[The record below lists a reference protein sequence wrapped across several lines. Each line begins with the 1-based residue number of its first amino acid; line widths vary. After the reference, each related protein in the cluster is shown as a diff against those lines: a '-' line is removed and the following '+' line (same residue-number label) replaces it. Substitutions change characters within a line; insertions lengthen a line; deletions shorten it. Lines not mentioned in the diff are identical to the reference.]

1 VAILTLPMLQLAC
14 SALPQ
19 AHRVPEVVESKM
31 EAVTPPPGHEL
42 YETLI
47 CMKEVRTDA
56 NNVALPPKTVTIP
69 VRMWV
74 PRDRCLELSPD
85 GHLRV
90 VAGDCP
96 VYPAKVPDA
105 GEDRLIVLGDAGDAV
120 QLVGGSGSW
129 SSAGTQNWQGLD
141 YSVYAHS
148 GAAGRELLVQQGVL
162 IV

>member
-1 VAILTLPMLQLAC
+1 VAILSLPVLQLAC

-19 AHRVPEVVESKM
+19 AHRVPEVVESQV

-47 CMKEVRTDA
+47 CMNEVRTDA

-85 GHLRV
+85 GQLRV

-96 VYPAKVPDA
+96 VYPAKVT
-105 GEDRLIVLGDAGDAV
+105 
-120 QLVGGSGSW
+120 SC
-129 SSAGTQNWQGLD
+129 N
-141 YSVYAHS
+141 
-148 GAAGRELLVQQGVL
+148 
-162 IV
+162 